1 MESNWWSVIFL
12 YLHRFFRLG
21 KFSSMILLN
30 IFSVPLSCISSPSSI
45 PIILKF
51 VLFIVSQISWMFCV
65 KNLLDLMFSLANESI
80 FFYCIFNTWD
90 SFFYLMYSVCYSC
103 LCSSC
108 SFTQIFHI
116 QNSLGLC
123 FLYYP
128 YFSLQVLTYLLH
140 LFVFSLFSWVSLND
154 LLISSNFL
162 FVFSSVSLREFFC
175 FLFKGLH
182 HLHIVKFKDVFFFFC
197 VRMIKSSCFVF
208 AWFWCYHVVF

>member
-1 MESNWWSVIFL
+1 MLWLSYVKLNLFVFCFLMESIWWFVIFL

-140 LFVFSLFSWVSLND
+140 LFDCFF
-154 LLISSNFL
+154 LIFLGFFEWFINFFQF
-162 FVFSSVSLREFFC
+162 FVCLFFC
-175 FLFKGLH
+175 FFKG
-182 HLHIVKFKDVFFFFC
+182 VFLFPL
-197 VRMIKSSCFVF
+197 
-208 AWFWCYHVVF
+208 